1 MNERIKKVMARV
13 FEMPVEK
20 ITDQANMDNTENWDS
35 IHHVQMIVFLE
46 REFDIIIPD
55 EAVGNLISFKLI
67 ETEINKC
74 HESAQSYEGF

>member
-13 FEMPVEK
+13 FEMPIEK
-20 ITDQANMDNTENWDS
+20 ITDQSNMDNTSNWDS

-67 ETEINKC
+67 ENEIKKC
-74 HESAQSYEGF
+74 YEQRA

>member
-1 MNERIKKVMARV
+1 MNERIKKVMAKV
-13 FEMPVEK
+13 FKTPIES
-20 ITDQANMDNTENWDS
+20 ITNQSNMDNTENWDS

-55 EAVGNLISFKLI
+55 EEVGNMISFKLI

-74 HESAQSYEGF
+74 YESTSANN

>member
-1 MNERIKKVMARV
+1 MAKV
-13 FEMPVEK
+13 FEIPIEK

-55 EAVGNLISFKLI
+55 EVVGNLISFKLI

-74 HESAQSYEGF
+74 DESTRSNKGF